1 MFCGFI
7 GINTLN
13 QAKEWISSKIKIADA
28 RNRNAANSEMELE
41 QGDFIKGIGDI
52 TYLRNILQNGSVS
65 KEFLSASA
73 ASDATPLDTDVSMI
87 IESEGTNAEKIK
99 KTAANEYGPI
109 YFVLKNDD
117 RFITTRNSSESL
129 NVEEDMSKIEVF
141 YTGVLGQGHYGIRT
155 GFSSSEIN
163 YIVMDN
169 YDERVGLE
177 IAMNGFYIPVA
188 NKEGKIIFSPK
199 EYDSLRAKM
208 QGLSY
213 YGENKYTFSENL
225 VTSDI
230 EDIVSQIEKSSYLTQ
245 QKRMKICGIIEESLN
260 ELGLQLKTKINGDLT
275 DGFVELIDTGSTGRG
290 TNKPGDGDFDFM
302 MRLDKSILS
311 NPSKI
316 EELKQTL
323 LKKLGIENSSGLTET
338 GDFRLKG
345 VKIDNDTNVDIDIT
359 FTEKTN
365 TVSYSTD
372 MALSDRLSTIQ
383 KQNPE
388 KYKYVVANILQAK
401 HTLKQAGVY
410 KPNRG
415 EFPQGGLGGVGI
427 ENWILQNGG
436 SFIDAA
442 KSFIEAAEG
451 KSFEEF
457 RNIYY
462 IWDFG
467 ENHLAER
474 RGLYSHDNF
483 VTNNM
488 SELGYQKMVQVLKEY
503 MKNYSKSVQSLAK
516 ETLKEQKD
524 VTLLDE
530 IEFEQERQ
538 SRAISKTNNVQ
549 IK

>member
-41 QGDFIKGIGDI
+41 QGDFIKGIGGI

-530 IEFEQERQ
+530 IELEQERQ

-549 IK
+549 IR

>member
-13 QAKEWISSKIKIADA
+13 QAKEWISSKIKIADE
-28 RNRNAANSEMELE
+28 RNRNAANSEMKLE
-41 QGDFIKGIGDI
+41 RGDFIKGIGGI

-65 KEFLSASA
+65 KEFLGASA
-73 ASDATPLDTDVSMI
+73 TSDATPLDTDVSMI
-87 IESEGTNAEKIK
+87 MESEGTNAEKIGR
-99 KTAANEYGPI
+99 TAANGYGPI

-117 RFITTRNSSESL
+117 RFITTRNNSESL
-129 NVEEDMSKIEVF
+129 NVENDMSKIEVF

-199 EYDSLRAKM
+199 EYDSIRAKM

-213 YGENKYTFSENL
+213 YGENEYTFSENL

-230 EDIVSQIEKSSYLTQ
+230 EDIVSQIEESSYLTQ
-245 QKRMKICGIIEESLN
+245 QKRMKICGIIEKSLN
-260 ELGLQLKTKINGDLT
+260 ELGLQLKTKIDGDLT

-302 MRLDKSILS
+302 MRLDKLILS

-316 EELKQTL
+316 GELKQTL
-323 LKKLGIENSSGLTET
+323 LKKLGIENSSMLTGT

-345 VKIDNDTNVDIDIT
+345 VEIDNDTNVDIDIT
-359 FTEKTN
+359 FTEKTD

-372 MALSDRLSTIQ
+372 MALQDRLSTIQ
-383 KQNPE
+383 KLNPE
-388 KYKYVVANILQAK
+388 NYKYVVANILQAK
-401 HTLKQAGVY
+401 RTLKQAGVY

-415 EFPQGGLGGVGI
+415 ESPQGGLGGVGI

-451 KSFEEF
+451 KSFEDF
-457 RNIYY
+457 RNFYY

-503 MKNYSKSVQSLAK
+503 IKNYSKSVQSLAK
-516 ETLKEQKD
+516 ETLEEQKD

-530 IEFEQERQ
+530 IELEQERQ

>member
-13 QAKEWISSKIKIADA
+13 QAKEWISSKIKIADE
-28 RNRNAANSEMELE
+28 RNRNAANSEMKLE
-41 QGDFIKGIGDI
+41 RGDFIKGIGGI

-65 KEFLSASA
+65 KEFLGASA
-73 ASDATPLDTDVSMI
+73 TSDATPLDTDVSMI
-87 IESEGTNAEKIK
+87 MESEGTNAEKIGR
-99 KTAANEYGPI
+99 TAANGYGPI

-117 RFITTRNSSESL
+117 RFITTRNNSESL
-129 NVEEDMSKIEVF
+129 NVENDMSKIEVF

-199 EYDSLRAKM
+199 EYDSIRAKM

-213 YGENKYTFSENL
+213 YGENEYTFSENL

-230 EDIVSQIEKSSYLTQ
+230 EDIVSQIEESSYLTQ
-245 QKRMKICGIIEESLN
+245 QKRMKICGIIEKSLN
-260 ELGLQLKTKINGDLT
+260 ELGLQLKTKIDGDLT

-302 MRLDKSILS
+302 MRLDKLILS

-316 EELKQTL
+316 GELKQTL
-323 LKKLGIENSSGLTET
+323 LKKLGIENSSMLTGT

-345 VKIDNDTNVDIDIT
+345 VEIDNDTNVDIDIT
-359 FTEKTN
+359 FTEKTD

-372 MALSDRLSTIQ
+372 MALQDRLSTIQ
-383 KQNPE
+383 KLNPE
-388 KYKYVVANILQAK
+388 NYKYVVANILQAK
-401 HTLKQAGVY
+401 RTLKQAGVY

-415 EFPQGGLGGVGI
+415 ESPQGGLGGVGI

-451 KSFEEF
+451 KSFEDF
-457 RNIYY
+457 RNSYY

-503 MKNYSKSVQSLAK
+503 IKNYSKSAYS
-516 ETLKEQKD
+516 
-524 VTLLDE
+524 
-530 IEFEQERQ
+530 
-538 SRAISKTNNVQ
+538 AIFAMVIDYT
-549 IK
+549 I

>member
-13 QAKEWISSKIKIADA
+13 QAKEWISSKIKIADE
-28 RNRNAANSEMELE
+28 RNRNAANSEMKLE
-41 QGDFIKGIGDI
+41 RGDFIKGIGGI

-65 KEFLSASA
+65 KEFLGASA
-73 ASDATPLDTDVSMI
+73 TSDATPLDTDVSMI
-87 IESEGTNAEKIK
+87 MESEGTNAEKIGR
-99 KTAANEYGPI
+99 TAANGYGPI

-117 RFITTRNSSESL
+117 RFITTRNNSESL
-129 NVEEDMSKIEVF
+129 NVENDMSKIEVF

-199 EYDSLRAKM
+199 EYDSIRAKM

-213 YGENKYTFSENL
+213 YGENEYTFSENI

-230 EDIVSQIEKSSYLTQ
+230 EDIVSQIEESSYLTQ
-245 QKRMKICGIIEESLN
+245 QKRMKICGIIEKSLN
-260 ELGLQLKTKINGDLT
+260 ELGLQLKTKIDGDLT

-302 MRLDKSILS
+302 MRLDKLILS

-316 EELKQTL
+316 GELKQTL
-323 LKKLGIENSSGLTET
+323 LKKLGIENSSMLTGT

-345 VKIDNDTNVDIDIT
+345 VEIDNDTNVDIDIT
-359 FTEKTN
+359 FTEKTD

-372 MALSDRLSTIQ
+372 MALQDRLSTIQ
-383 KQNPE
+383 KLNPE
-388 KYKYVVANILQAK
+388 NYKYVVANILQAK
-401 HTLKQAGVY
+401 RTLKQAGVY

-415 EFPQGGLGGVGI
+415 ESPQGGLGGVGI

-451 KSFEEF
+451 KSFEDF
-457 RNIYY
+457 RNSYY

-503 MKNYSKSVQSLAK
+503 IKNYSKSVQSLAK
-516 ETLKEQKD
+516 ETLEEQKD

-530 IEFEQERQ
+530 IELEQERQ

>member
-13 QAKEWISSKIKIADA
+13 QAKEWISFKIKIADE
-28 RNRNAANSEMELE
+28 RNRNAANSEMKLE
-41 QGDFIKGIGDI
+41 RGDFIKGIGGI

-65 KEFLSASA
+65 KEFLGASA
-73 ASDATPLDTDVSMI
+73 TSDATPLDTDVSMI
-87 IESEGTNAEKIK
+87 MESEGTNAEKIGR
-99 KTAANEYGPI
+99 TAANGYGPI

-117 RFITTRNSSESL
+117 RFITTRNNSESL
-129 NVEEDMSKIEVF
+129 NVENDMSKIEVF

-199 EYDSLRAKM
+199 EYDSIRAKM

-213 YGENKYTFSENL
+213 YGENEYTFSENL

-230 EDIVSQIEKSSYLTQ
+230 EDIVSQIEESSYLTQ
-245 QKRMKICGIIEESLN
+245 QKRMKICGIIEKSLN
-260 ELGLQLKTKINGDLT
+260 ELGLQLKTKIDGDLT

-302 MRLDKSILS
+302 MRLDKLILS

-316 EELKQTL
+316 GELKQTL
-323 LKKLGIENSSGLTET
+323 LKKLGIENSSMLTGT

-345 VKIDNDTNVDIDIT
+345 VEIDNDTNVDIDIT
-359 FTEKTN
+359 FTEKTD

-372 MALSDRLSTIQ
+372 MALQDRLSTIQ
-383 KQNPE
+383 KLNPE
-388 KYKYVVANILQAK
+388 NYKYVVANILQAK
-401 HTLKQAGVY
+401 RTLKQAGVY

-415 EFPQGGLGGVGI
+415 ESPQGGLGGVGI

-451 KSFEEF
+451 KSFEDF
-457 RNIYY
+457 RNSYY

-503 MKNYSKSVQSLAK
+503 IKNYSKSVQSLAK
-516 ETLKEQKD
+516 ETLEEQKD

-530 IEFEQERQ
+530 IELEQERQ

>member
-1 MFCGFI
+1 MITGSEET
-7 GINTLN
+7 NT
-13 QAKEWISSKIKIADA
+13 
-28 RNRNAANSEMELE
+28 
-41 QGDFIKGIGDI
+41 
-52 TYLRNILQNGSVS
+52 
-65 KEFLSASA
+65 
-73 ASDATPLDTDVSMI
+73 
-87 IESEGTNAEKIK
+87 EKIRN
-99 KTAANEYGPI
+99 TVANEYGPI

-117 RFITTRNSSESL
+117 RFITTRNNGESL
-129 NVEEDMSKIEVF
+129 DVENDMSKIEVF
-141 YTGVLGQGHYGIRT
+141 WTGVLGQDHYGIRT

-188 NKEGKIIFSPK
+188 NKEGKIIFSPRD
-199 EYDSLRAKM
+199 YDSIRTKM

-213 YGENKYTFSENL
+213 YGENDYTFSENL
-225 VTSDI
+225 ITNDI
-230 EDIVSQIEKSSYLTQ
+230 EHIISQIEESSYLTQ
-245 QKRMKICGIIEESLN
+245 QKRIKICRIIQDSLD
-260 ELGLQLKTKINGDLT
+260 ELGLKLKTKIDGDLT

-311 NPSKI
+311 NPSKL
-316 EELKQTL
+316 EGLKQTL
-323 LKKLGIENSSGLTET
+323 LKKLGRENSSELTGT

-345 VKIDNDTNVDIDIT
+345 VQIDSDTNVDIDIT
-359 FTEKTN
+359 FTEKTDAIA
-365 TVSYSTD
+365 YSTD
-372 MALSDRLSTIQ
+372 MALQDILSTIQ
-383 KQNPE
+383 KQDPE

-401 HTLKQAGVY
+401 QTLKQAGVY

-415 EFPQGGLGGVGI
+415 EVPQGGLGGVGI

-442 KSFIEAAEG
+442 KSFIEVAEG

-457 RNIYY
+457 KHSYY

-474 RGLYSHDNF
+474 RGLYPHDNF
-483 VTNNM
+483 ITNNM
-488 SELGYQKMVQVLKEY
+488 SELGYQKMVQVLKEHV
-503 MKNYSKSVQSLAK
+503 KNYSKSVQSLAK
-516 ETLKEQKD
+516 ESLEEQKD
-524 VTLLDE
+524 VTFLDE
-530 IEFEQERQ
+530 IEKDQERQ
-538 SRAISKTNNVQ
+538 VRTISEIDNAQ

>member
-41 QGDFIKGIGDI
+41 QGDFIKGIGGI
-52 TYLRNILQNGSVS
+52 SYLRNILQNGSVS

>member
-13 QAKEWISSKIKIADA
+13 QAKEWISSKIKIADE
-28 RNRNAANSEMELE
+28 RNRNVANSEMKLE
-41 QGDFIKGIGDI
+41 RGDFIKGIGGI

-65 KEFLSASA
+65 KEFLGASA
-73 ASDATPLDTDVSMI
+73 ISDATPLDTDVSMI
-87 IESEGTNAEKIK
+87 MESEGTNAEKIGR
-99 KTAANEYGPI
+99 TAANGYGPI

-117 RFITTRNSSESL
+117 RFITTRNNSESL
-129 NVEEDMSKIEVF
+129 NVENDMSKIEVF

-199 EYDSLRAKM
+199 EYDSIRAKM

-213 YGENKYTFSENL
+213 YGENEYTFSENL

-230 EDIVSQIEKSSYLTQ
+230 EDIVSQIEESSYLTQ
-245 QKRMKICGIIEESLN
+245 QKRMKICGIIEKSLN
-260 ELGLQLKTKINGDLT
+260 ELGLQLKTKIDGDLT

-302 MRLDKSILS
+302 MRLDKLILS

-316 EELKQTL
+316 GELKQTL
-323 LKKLGIENSSGLTET
+323 LKKLGIENSSMLTGT

-345 VKIDNDTNVDIDIT
+345 VEIDNDTNVDIDIT
-359 FTEKTN
+359 FTEKTD

-372 MALSDRLSTIQ
+372 MALQDRLSTIQ
-383 KQNPE
+383 KLNPE
-388 KYKYVVANILQAK
+388 NYKYVVANILQAK
-401 HTLKQAGVY
+401 RTLKQAGVY

-415 EFPQGGLGGVGI
+415 ESPQGGLGGVGI

-451 KSFEEF
+451 KSFEDF
-457 RNIYY
+457 RNSYY

-503 MKNYSKSVQSLAK
+503 IKNYSKSVQSLAK
-516 ETLKEQKD
+516 ETLEEQKD

-530 IEFEQERQ
+530 IELEQERQ

>member
-13 QAKEWISSKIKIADA
+13 QAKEWISSKIKIADE
-28 RNRNAANSEMELE
+28 RNRNAANSEMKLE
-41 QGDFIKGIGDI
+41 RGDFIKGIGGI

-65 KEFLSASA
+65 KEFLGASA
-73 ASDATPLDTDVSMI
+73 TSDATPLDTDVSMI
-87 IESEGTNAEKIK
+87 MESEGTNAEKIGR
-99 KTAANEYGPI
+99 TATNGYGPI

-117 RFITTRNSSESL
+117 RFITTRNNSESL
-129 NVEEDMSKIEVF
+129 NVENDMSKIEVF

-199 EYDSLRAKM
+199 EYDSIRAKM

-213 YGENKYTFSENL
+213 YGENEYTFSENL

-230 EDIVSQIEKSSYLTQ
+230 EDIVSQIEESSYLTQ
-245 QKRMKICGIIEESLN
+245 QKRMKICGIIEKSLN
-260 ELGLQLKTKINGDLT
+260 ELGLQLKTKIDGDLT

-302 MRLDKSILS
+302 MRLDKLILS

-316 EELKQTL
+316 GELKQTL
-323 LKKLGIENSSGLTET
+323 LKKLGIENSSMLTGT

-345 VKIDNDTNVDIDIT
+345 VEIDNDTNVDIDIT
-359 FTEKTN
+359 FTEKTD

-372 MALSDRLSTIQ
+372 MALQDRLSTIQ
-383 KQNPE
+383 KLNPE
-388 KYKYVVANILQAK
+388 NYKYVVANILQAK
-401 HTLKQAGVY
+401 RTLKQAGVY

-415 EFPQGGLGGVGI
+415 ESPQGGLGGVGI

-451 KSFEEF
+451 KSFEDF
-457 RNIYY
+457 RNSYY

-503 MKNYSKSVQSLAK
+503 IKNYSKSVQSLAK
-516 ETLKEQKD
+516 ETLEEQKD

-530 IEFEQERQ
+530 IELEQERQ

>member
-41 QGDFIKGIGDI
+41 QGDFIKGIGGI

>member
-13 QAKEWISSKIKIADA
+13 QAKEWISSKIKIADE
-28 RNRNAANSEMELE
+28 RNRNAANSEMKLE
-41 QGDFIKGIGDI
+41 RGDFIKGIGGI

-65 KEFLSASA
+65 KEFLGASA
-73 ASDATPLDTDVSMI
+73 TSDATPLDTDVSMI
-87 IESEGTNAEKIK
+87 MESEGTNAEKIGR
-99 KTAANEYGPI
+99 TAANGCGPI

-117 RFITTRNSSESL
+117 RFITTRNNSESL
-129 NVEEDMSKIEVF
+129 NVENDMSKIEVF

-199 EYDSLRAKM
+199 EYDSIRAKM

-213 YGENKYTFSENL
+213 YGENEYTFSENL

-230 EDIVSQIEKSSYLTQ
+230 EDIVSQIEESSYLTQ
-245 QKRMKICGIIEESLN
+245 QKRMKICGIIEKSLN
-260 ELGLQLKTKINGDLT
+260 ELGLQLKTKIDGDLT

-302 MRLDKSILS
+302 MRLDKLILS

-316 EELKQTL
+316 GELKQTL
-323 LKKLGIENSSGLTET
+323 LKKLGIENSSMLTGT

-345 VKIDNDTNVDIDIT
+345 VEIDNDTNVDIDIT
-359 FTEKTN
+359 FTEKTD

-372 MALSDRLSTIQ
+372 MALQDRLSTIQ
-383 KQNPE
+383 KLNPE
-388 KYKYVVANILQAK
+388 NYKYVVANILQAK
-401 HTLKQAGVY
+401 RTLKQAGVY

-415 EFPQGGLGGVGI
+415 ESPQGGLGGVGI

-451 KSFEEF
+451 KSFEDF
-457 RNIYY
+457 RNSYY

-503 MKNYSKSVQSLAK
+503 IKNYSKSVQSLAK
-516 ETLKEQKD
+516 ETLEEQKD

-530 IEFEQERQ
+530 IELEQERQ

>member
-13 QAKEWISSKIKIADA
+13 QAKEWISSKIKIADE
-28 RNRNAANSEMELE
+28 RNRNAANSEMKLE
-41 QGDFIKGIGDI
+41 RGDFIKGLGGI

-65 KEFLSASA
+65 KEFLGASA
-73 ASDATPLDTDVSMI
+73 TSDATPLDTDVSMI
-87 IESEGTNAEKIK
+87 MESEGTNAEKIGR
-99 KTAANEYGPI
+99 TAANGYGPI

-117 RFITTRNSSESL
+117 RFITTRNNSESL
-129 NVEEDMSKIEVF
+129 NVENDMSKIEVF

-199 EYDSLRAKM
+199 EYDSIRAKM

-213 YGENKYTFSENL
+213 YGENEYTFSENL

-230 EDIVSQIEKSSYLTQ
+230 EDIVSQIEESSYLTQ
-245 QKRMKICGIIEESLN
+245 QKRMKICGIIEKSLN
-260 ELGLQLKTKINGDLT
+260 ELGLQLKTKIDGDLT

-302 MRLDKSILS
+302 MRLDKLILS

-316 EELKQTL
+316 GELKQTL
-323 LKKLGIENSSGLTET
+323 LKKLGIENSSMLTGT

-345 VKIDNDTNVDIDIT
+345 VEIDNDTNVDIDIT
-359 FTEKTN
+359 FTEKTD

-372 MALSDRLSTIQ
+372 MALQDRLSTIQ
-383 KQNPE
+383 KLNPE
-388 KYKYVVANILQAK
+388 NYKYVVANILQAK
-401 HTLKQAGVY
+401 RTLKQAGVY

-415 EFPQGGLGGVGI
+415 ESPQGGLGGVGI

-451 KSFEEF
+451 KSFEDF
-457 RNIYY
+457 RNSYY

-503 MKNYSKSVQSLAK
+503 IKNYSKSVQSLAK
-516 ETLKEQKD
+516 ETLEEQKD

-530 IEFEQERQ
+530 IELEQERQ

>member
-13 QAKEWISSKIKIADA
+13 QAKEWISSKIKIADE
-28 RNRNAANSEMELE
+28 RNRNAANSEMKLE
-41 QGDFIKGIGDI
+41 RGDFIKGIGGI

-65 KEFLSASA
+65 KEFLGASA
-73 ASDATPLDTDVSMI
+73 TSDATPLDTDVSMI
-87 IESEGTNAEKIK
+87 MESEGTNAEKIGR
-99 KTAANEYGPI
+99 TAANGYGPI

-117 RFITTRNSSESL
+117 RFITTRNNSESL
-129 NVEEDMSKIEVF
+129 NVENDMSKIEVF

-199 EYDSLRAKM
+199 EYDSIRAKM

-213 YGENKYTFSENL
+213 YGENEYTFSENL

-230 EDIVSQIEKSSYLTQ
+230 EDIVSQIEESSYLTQ
-245 QKRMKICGIIEESLN
+245 QKRMKICGIIEKSLN
-260 ELGLQLKTKINGDLT
+260 ELGLQLKTKIDGDLT

-302 MRLDKSILS
+302 MRLDKLILS

-316 EELKQTL
+316 GELKQTL
-323 LKKLGIENSSGLTET
+323 LKKLGIENSSMLTGT

-345 VKIDNDTNVDIDIT
+345 VEIDNDTNVDIDIT
-359 FTEKTN
+359 FTEKTD

-372 MALSDRLSTIQ
+372 MALQDRLSTIQ
-383 KQNPE
+383 KLNPE
-388 KYKYVVANILQAK
+388 NYKYVVANILQAK
-401 HTLKQAGVY
+401 RTLKQAGVY

-415 EFPQGGLGGVGI
+415 ESPQGGLGGVGI

-451 KSFEEF
+451 KSFEDF
-457 RNIYY
+457 RNSYY

-503 MKNYSKSVQSLAK
+503 IKNYSKSVQSLAK
-516 ETLKEQKD
+516 ETLEEQKD

-530 IEFEQERQ
+530 IELEQERQ